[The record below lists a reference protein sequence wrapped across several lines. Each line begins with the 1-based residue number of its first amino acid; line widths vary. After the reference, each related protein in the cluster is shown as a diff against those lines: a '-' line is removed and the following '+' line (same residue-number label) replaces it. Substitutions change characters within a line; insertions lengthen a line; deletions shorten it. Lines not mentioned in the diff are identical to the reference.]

1 MITNKER
8 LEKIIEQ
15 IKRLE
20 RLTEEV
26 RERDMYPVAF
36 FSQAFDI
43 SNKIQDGLQEIEIFQ
58 IELIE
63 AHVKEQQAQILS
75 EVSQSTS
82 TLFPEKMIPVSSEL
96 PEQQNHL
103 FFQQE
108 MVAPVNAP
116 SAVQQVQ
123 KEKKVIPAYSSG
135 RKNGIDLKKVIT
147 LNDRFLFCRELFANN
162 ENLMNQIFGEL
173 NMKESYDAA
182 IDYLQERFEWNFD
195 DENVVDFLAILK
207 KRFT

>member
-8 LEKIIEQ
+8 LEKLIEQ

-20 RLTEEV
+20 ILTEEV
-26 RERDMYPVAF
+26 RERDIYPVSF

-43 SNKIQDGLQEIEIFQ
+43 SNKIQEDIHQIEISQ

-63 AHVKEQQAQILS
+63 TQLKKHAVQQPPQ
-75 EVSQSTS
+75 
-82 TLFPEKMIPVSSEL
+82 LFSL
-96 PEQQNHL
+96 
-103 FFQQE
+103 QE
-108 MVAPVNAP
+108 MVAPEIVHP
-116 SAVQQVQ
+116 PVQQVQ
-123 KEKKVIPAYSSG
+123 EEEKVTLAYSSE
-135 RKNGIDLKKVIT
+135 RKNGIDLKKMIT